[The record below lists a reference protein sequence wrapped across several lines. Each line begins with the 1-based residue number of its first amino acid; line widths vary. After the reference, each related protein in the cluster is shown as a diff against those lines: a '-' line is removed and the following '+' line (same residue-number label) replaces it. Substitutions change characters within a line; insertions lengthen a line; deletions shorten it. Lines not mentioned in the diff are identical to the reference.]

1 MKEIDSKEFFPL
13 KGYEGLYEINTKG
26 DIRSIDRMGTTKGY
40 NGTSSYDSYRKGVLK
55 KSSQNGSGYLQMH
68 LSVNGKE
75 YREYVHRLVYDTFIG
90 IKDKKNDIDHL
101 DHNKLNCS
109 LENLEEVT
117 HEENMRRMRKFYGI
131 EAKPKHELKEKK
143 SRRTYTYDEM
153 EKVLERL
160 RTEPMSKVCKDY
172 GISDKGLSKRLK
184 SVGLPYQM
192 KEINKYFNNN

>member
-13 KGYEGLYEINTKG
+13 KRYEGFYEINTNG
-26 DIRSIDRMGTTKGY
+26 DIRSVDRIIITKGY
-40 NGTSSYDSYRKGVLK
+40 NGKGSYASHQKGVLR
-55 KSSQNGSGYLQMH
+55 KSYQNGSGYLQIK
-68 LSVNGKE
+68 LYINGKE
-75 YREYVHRLVYDTFIG
+75 YQEYVHRLVYDTFIG

-109 LENLEEVT
+109 LENLEEIT
-117 HEENMRRMRKFYGI
+117 HKENMRRMRKFYGI
-131 EAKPKHELKEKK
+131 EAKPKEKK

-160 RTEPMSKVCKDY
+160 KTEPMSKVCKDY
-172 GISDKGLSKRLK
+172 GLSDKGLSKRLK

-192 KEINKYFNNN
+192 KEIKKYFNNN

>member
-13 KGYEGLYEINTKG
+13 KRYEGIYEINTDG
-26 DIRSIDRMGTTKGY
+26 DIRSVDRIITTKGS
-40 NGTSSYDSYRKGVLK
+40 NGRDSYTSHQKGVPM
-55 KSSQNGSGYLQMH
+55 KSFQNGSGYLQIR
-68 LSVNGKE
+68 LNVNGKG
-75 YREYVHRLVYDTFIG
+75 YQEYVHCLVYDTFIG

-109 LENLEEVT
+109 LDNLEEIT
-117 HEENMRRMRKFYGI
+117 HKENMRRMRKFYGI
-131 EAKPKHELKEKK
+131 EAKPKEKK

-160 RTEPMSKVCKDY
+160 KTESMSKVCKDY
-172 GISDKGLSKRLK
+172 GLSDKGLSKRLK

-192 KEINKYFNNN
+192 KEIKKYFNNN

>member
-13 KGYEGLYEINTKG
+13 KRYEGAYEVNTDG
-26 DIRSIDRMGTTKGY
+26 DIRSVDRMVITKGY
-40 NGTSSYDSYRKGVLK
+40 NETNPYTSCRKGVLRK
-55 KSSQNGSGYLQMH
+55 TSQNGSGYLQIG
-68 LSVNGKE
+68 LSLNGKE
-75 YREYVHRLVYDTFIG
+75 YKEYVHRLVYDTFIG

-109 LENLEEVT
+109 LDNLEEVT
-117 HEENMRRMRKFYGI
+117 HEENMRRMRKFYSI
-131 EAKPKHELKEKK
+131 EAKPKEKK

-184 SVGLPYQM
+184 SVGLPCQM

>member
-1 MKEIDSKEFFPL
+1 MKEIDSKKFFPL
-13 KGYEGLYEINTKG
+13 KRYEGLYEINTKG
-26 DIRSIDRMGTTKGY
+26 DIRSIDRMVTTKGH
-40 NGTSSYDSYRKGVLK
+40 NGTSSYTSHRKGVLK
-55 KSSQNGSGYLQMH
+55 KSSQNSSGYLQIH
-68 LSVNGKE
+68 LSINGKE

-131 EAKPKHELKEKK
+131 EAKPKEKK

-153 EKVLERL
+153 KEALERL
-160 RTEPMSKVCKDY
+160 RVEPMSKVCKDY
-172 GISDKGLSKRLK
+172 GLSDKGLSKRLE

-192 KEINKYFNNN
+192 KEIKKYFNNN